1 MTSLFRYDYECSS
14 DWQSLGLQLFL
25 IDTRHMTFSF
35 AHYCGTMKQYQE
47 SFRGLDFNSINSYNS
62 ELLYYQQCSKFR
74 SAATRQNIS
83 Y

>member
-1 MTSLFRYDYECSS
+1 
-14 DWQSLGLQLFL
+14 
-25 IDTRHMTFSF
+25 
-35 AHYCGTMKQYQE
+35 MKQYQE
-47 SFRGLDFNSINSYNS
+47 SFRGLDFNSINSYNR